1 MTKDETLTR
10 LDAIAGR
17 MQELY
22 DKYEWKEAEMSEYH
36 ELLCEHDEL
45 MASLK
50 EAA

>member
-1 MTKDETLTR
+1 MKKSLILDT

-17 MQELY
+17 MQELD

-36 ELLCEHDEL
+36 ELLCEHDAL
-45 MASLK
+45 MTTLN